1 MESMK
6 KVIILLFS
14 FIALSCSKNEDAY
27 IDSIETDIDF
37 MPVEI
42 YNNSNVSENPTLKLK
57 LITRDKF
64 PCHNYSL
71 ITTQSIEDNELIIR
85 FEKIS
90 VPTICLTAIGP
101 AISYIDL
108 PEKINKV
115 IFINGNIIDKYSIK
129 IDKEKVSINII
140 ENNFTS
146 LLFNQTFR
154 YPQNS
159 FAYVSG
165 TNTDDTEIYDRFL
178 EVLRENPN
186 FTEFEFEGEGRIPY
200 PTISDGHWVN
210 HASKY
215 FLYTD
220 YEEFQNLKLILE
232 NFSRENIEENSGAS
246 ISIYGWNNISFHSW
260 LNN

>member
-1 MESMK
+1 M
-6 KVIILLFS
+6 
-14 FIALSCSKNEDAY
+14 
-27 IDSIETDIDF
+27 
-37 MPVEI
+37 
-42 YNNSNVSENPTLKLK
+42 
-57 LITRDKF
+57 
-64 PCHNYSL
+64 
-71 ITTQSIEDNELIIR
+71 
-85 FEKIS
+85 
-90 VPTICLTAIGP
+90 
-101 AISYIDL
+101 
-108 PEKINKV
+108 
-115 IFINGNIIDKYSIK
+115 
-129 IDKEKVSINII
+129 
-140 ENNFTS
+140 
-146 LLFNQTFR
+146 FNQTFR